1 MAGLEH
7 VPVTVQYLD
16 FLEFVHERNLR
27 PTYAAVLAY
36 AQAVHCRSHGTPS
49 SDETSEPE
57 HH

>member
-1 MAGLEH
+1 LEH